1 MSHVFVT
8 GGAGFIGR
16 AVVRQLRERGD
27 SVTAVTRDPSRAT
40 SIAHLGSRLVAN
52 DLGSIATVREP
63 MRGCDAV
70 IHLAASYRIGI
81 TPAER
86 PQMYDANV
94 AVTARVL
101 DAAIEVGVPRI
112 VAVTTVNVFG
122 NTNGQLVNETYR
134 RDPAEGFLSYYDE
147 TKFAAHRI
155 AESRIADGAPVVI
168 AMPGMAYGPGD
179 HTPVGAQLK
188 AAFEGKARMIVGGD
202 LGISAVHVDDL
213 AGGLLAVLDRGRIGE
228 SYVLSG
234 ECLTVEDAMA
244 VVAQSAGRRPPRIH
258 VSTALLRIAEPL
270 AQLAMRLGLLRY
282 NLAEALHASDDVT
295 YWATHGK
302 ATAEL
307 GYNPRPLRQG
317 AIDAFGRAP
326 IRPAS

>member
-1 MSHVFVT
+1 MTSHVFVT

-27 SVTAVTRDPSRAT
+27 DVTAAVRDPARAT
-40 SIAHLGSRLVAN
+40 SIGALGVRLQPC
-52 DLGSIATVREP
+52 DLGSIAAIRDA
-63 MRGCDAV
+63 MRGCDRV
-70 IHLAASYRIGI
+70 IHLAGSYRVGI

-86 PQMYDANV
+86 AAMYEANV

-101 DAAIEVGVPRI
+101 DAAIELRIPRM
-112 VAVTTVNVFG
+112 VAVSTANVFG
-122 NTNGQLVNETYR
+122 DTKGRLVNEMYR
-134 RDPAEGFLSYYDE
+134 RDPGEGFLSYYDE
-147 TKFAAHRI
+147 TKVLGHRI
-155 AESRIADGAPVVI
+155 AEARIAAGAPVII
-168 AMPGMAYGPGD
+168 AMPGAAYGPGD
-179 HTPVGAQLK
+179 HSSIGAQLK
-188 AAFEGKARMIVGGD
+188 AAFEGRARAIVLGD
-202 LGISAVHVDDL
+202 MGISAVHVDDL
-213 AGGLLAVLDRGRIGE
+213 AAGILAVLDRGRIGE

-234 ECLTVEDAMA
+234 ECLTLEDAMA
-244 VVAQSAGRRPPRIH
+244 VAARAGGRRPPRIH

-282 NLAEALHASDDVT
+282 DLAEALRAADGVT

-317 AIDAFGRAP
+317 AVDAFGRG
-326 IRPAS
+326 

>member
-1 MSHVFVT
+1 MTSHVFVT

-27 SVTAVTRDPSRAT
+27 DVTAAVRDPARAT
-40 SIAHLGSRLVAN
+40 SIGTLGVRLERC
-52 DLGSIATVREP
+52 DLRSIATIRDA
-63 MRGCDAV
+63 MRGCDRV
-70 IHLAASYRIGI
+70 IHLAGSYRVGI

-86 PQMYDANV
+86 AAMYEANV

-101 DAAIEVGVPRI
+101 DAAIEMRIPRT
-112 VAVTTVNVFG
+112 VAVSTANVFG
-122 NTNGQLVNETYR
+122 DTKGRLVNETYR
-134 RDPAEGFLSYYDE
+134 RDPGEGYLSYYDE
-147 TKFAAHRI
+147 TKVLAHRI
-155 AESRIADGAPVVI
+155 AEARIAGGAPVII
-168 AMPGMAYGPGD
+168 AMPGAAYGPGD
-179 HTPVGAQLK
+179 HSSIGAQLE
-188 AAFEGKARMIVGGD
+188 AAFEGRARAIVLGD
-202 LGISAVHVDDL
+202 MGISAVHVDDL
-213 AGGLLAVLDRGRIGE
+213 AAGILAVLDRGRIGE

-234 ECLTVEDAMA
+234 ECLTLEDAMA
-244 VVAQSAGRRPPRIH
+244 VAALAGGRRPPRIH

-282 NLAEALHASDDVT
+282 DLAEALRASDGVT

-317 AIDAFGRAP
+317 AVDAFGRG
-326 IRPAS
+326 

>member
-1 MSHVFVT
+1 VTRRVFVT

-16 AVVRQLRERGD
+16 AVVRHLRGRD
-27 SVTAVTRDPSRAT
+27 DAVTAIVRDPARA
-40 SIAHLGSRLVAN
+40 SAIHDLGVRLVQG
-52 DLGSIATVREP
+52 DLASTASIGDA

-70 IHLAASYRIGI
+70 IHLAASYRVGI

-86 PQMYDANV
+86 PQMYEANV
-94 AVTARVL
+94 AVMARVL
-101 DAAIEVGVPRI
+101 DAAIGVGIPRI
-112 VAVTTVNVFG
+112 VAVTTANVFG
-122 NTNGQLVNETYR
+122 NTNGRLVNETYR
-134 RDPAEGFLSYYDE
+134 RDPTEGFLSYYDE
-147 TKFAAHRI
+147 TKVAAHRI
-155 AESRIADGAPVVI
+155 AEARIADGAPILI
-168 AMPGMAYGPGD
+168 AMPGLTYGPGD
-179 HTPVGAQLK
+179 HTPVGAQLR
-188 AAFEGKARMIVGGD
+188 AAFDGTARVILGGN

-213 AGGLLAVLDRGRIGE
+213 ADGILAVLDRGRIGE

-244 VVAQSAGRRPPRIH
+244 VVAQAAGRRPPRLH

-295 YWATHGK
+295 YWASHGK

-317 AIDAFGRAP
+317 AIDAFGGG
-326 IRPAS
+326 